1 MRCCNDSF
9 LFTRFQYQFH
19 AKIDNLI
26 DTTLNGMT
34 TGLIAKLM
42 SVLEGTLS
50 KLSRYDEGSLIG
62 SIMSLAVS
70 VSEMLIDL
78 KIGLKF
84 KIFLLERV
92 RLWKRSRPRLCQL
105 FPQ

>member
-1 MRCCNDSF
+1 M
-9 LFTRFQYQFH
+9 
-19 AKIDNLI
+19 I

-70 VSEMLIDL
+70 VSAPLRRAKIRLKMNIDFSECVWL
-78 KIGLKF
+78 GQGF
-84 KIFLLERV
+84 GSGV
-92 RLWKRSRPRLCQL
+92 REL
-105 FPQ
+105 FTQQHGPDPWQNH

>member
-1 MRCCNDSF
+1 M
-9 LFTRFQYQFH
+9 FQYQFH
-19 AKIDNLI
+19 AKIDHMI

-42 SVLEGTLS
+42 NVLEGTMS

-70 VSEMLIDL
+70 FYAI
-78 KIGLKF
+78 I
-84 KIFLLERV
+84 
-92 RLWKRSRPRLCQL
+92 
-105 FPQ
+105 